1 MCQIQQ
7 YLQISSNKMIFN
19 IFSIAAQVKFWTS
32 SDLTDPV
39 DLHLCKLD
47 SQYYKNSSC
56 QIQLYF
62 HIWFFRILYFNFSI
76 AAYLV
81 SRTFFFKFS
90 SLQTILNFGPPGH
103 LPNIFRAIHL
113 YKIESPFYFMS
124 NIIIFLSWFLR
135 IQLKTF
141 CKLIRNYLWEKTP

>member
-1 MCQIQQ
+1 
-7 YLQISSNKMIFN
+7 MIFN

-39 DLHLCKLD
+39 DLHLCKLE

-76 AAYLV
+76 ASGFQDIFFKIFFIVNYIKLWTT
-81 SRTFFFKFS
+81 RTFTQYISGHSFVQDGISILLHVKYNYIPFLVLENTIKNI
-90 SLQTILNFGPPGH
+90 LQAYQKLSVGKDALNT
-103 LPNIFRAIHL
+103 R
-113 YKIESPFYFMS
+113 KVRESTV
-124 NIIIFLSWFLR
+124 R
-135 IQLKTF
+135 TF
-141 CKLIRNYLWEKTP
+141 